1 MKRRAFT
8 LIELLVVISIIAL
21 LIAILLPALGSARRV
36 ARMTQCQS
44 NLKQFAISWESFSTD
59 NKGVLVGAED
69 YPDYLANSIGPDIT
83 GYTPVNNWVQR
94 ADRSGAPTEYME
106 DLERGALWE
115 YMQEA
120 IEIYLCPADTRD
132 YIRSYSISN
141 FLNGWIPGWT
151 GGKIEPAREADL
163 IPKPT
168 ETFLML
174 DEADPRGAVINSY
187 EGTAWGSSQEYTWSD
202 WPVDFHFKG
211 TPLSFA
217 DGHVEFY
224 RIQDSRTLE
233 ITSFGVNLGQ
243 NDDWEY
249 FADHRNPGRPGNE

>member
-1 MKRRAFT
+1 MRRRAFT

-21 LIAILLPALGSARRV
+21 LIAILLPALGSARQ
-36 ARMTQCQS
+36 AAKMTQCQS
-44 NLKQFAISWESFSTD
+44 NLKQFAVGWAAFSTD
-59 NKGVLVGAED
+59 NKDAIIGAED
-69 YPDYLANSIGPDIT
+69 YLDIHANGIGPDIT
-83 GYTPVNNWVQR
+83 GFTPRNNWVQR
-94 ADRSGAPTEYME
+94 QDRSGSPTEFRS
-106 DLERGALWE
+106 DLERGAMWD

-120 IEIYLCPADTRD
+120 EDVYLCPSDTRD
-132 YIRSYSISN
+132 YIRSYSINN

-151 GGKIEPAREADL
+151 GGMIDPAREGDL

-187 EGTAWGSSQEYTWSD
+187 EGTAWGSSQQYTWSD
-202 WPVDFHFKG
+202 WPVDFHFTG

-224 RIQDSRTLE
+224 RVVDPQTLA
-233 ITSFGVNLGQ
+233 ISSFGVNLPG
-243 NDDWEY
+243 NRDWEY
-249 FADHRNPGRPGNE
+249 FADHRNPGRPGNP